1 MSELMLCHCMSLS
14 ILSIHVD
21 SFVCGRLEHTDVW
34 LIHVTII
41 CLLECYCILLF
52 HDDSRTNCAMC
63 FAEHAPLNPER
74 NFVKHPDFS
83 ALYRIYRRP
92 RVFPPLL
99 SPLLAA
105 FFSAANFLSCFRVKT
120 RKGHFIL
127 EGLGIAQLH
136 CSCFLKLSLDLPK
149 VPRSHGMVSRPGPKQ
164 WPRGAGA
171 HNTSTMAPILRNHL
185 PGKWIPNA
193 SESTYLP
200 AKLMSQSWQM
210 LRETT

>member
-105 FFSAANFLSCFRVKT
+105 FFSAANFLSCFRVKREKVT
-120 RKGHFIL
+120 SYWKDWASHSS
-127 EGLGIAQLH
+127 IAAVSS
-136 CSCFLKLSLDLPK
+136 SCRLIS
-149 VPRSHGMVSRPGPKQ
+149 PRSQDRTVWSRDPVQSSGHVVQVLTTPAP
-164 WPRGAGA
+164 WPQY
-171 HNTSTMAPILRNHL
+171 
-185 PGKWIPNA
+185 
-193 SESTYLP
+193 SEIIFPENGSQMRINLSS